1 MNTHFWFSQESK
13 AINRTTLKLWP
24 ATARPVRIES
34 DTQRLQAVFYLR
46 GSVQRRSNILMLTP
60 IIYMLTVYDRV
71 VASGSLSTLAM
82 LTILMVCLLLAVGG
96 FEWVR
101 SMILVSASNRL
112 ETLLRKRISDATFKR
127 SLWTGGM
134 VANAQPFRP
143 HGP

>member
-1 MNTHFWFSQESK
+1 
-13 AINRTTLKLWP
+13 
-24 ATARPVRIES
+24 
-34 DTQRLQAVFYLR
+34 
-46 GSVQRRSNILMLTP
+46 MLTP

-82 LTILMVCLLLAVGG
+82 LTILMVCLLIAVGG

-127 SLWTGGM
+127 TLLTGGM
-134 VANAQPFRP
+134 VANAQPLSDLSALRQFLTGNGLFAFFDAPWFPIYIGVMFMFHPLFAWLAFGLGDSAGLCHRN
-143 HGP
+143 G